1 MPDPVDASVFF
12 VGNATMIIRCHG
24 FTLLTDPNFLHRGQ
38 RAKLGWGLGT
48 RRRTDPA
55 IDIGGLPPID
65 LVVLSHLHGDH
76 WDDVARDGLDKDVPI
91 ITTHHAARRLRRQ
104 GFHRAVG
111 MDTWEE
117 HRVRRGDRLLK
128 ITATPARHAPGP
140 VRRLLPPV
148 MGSVL
153 DFGRDFGGDF
163 GGDFSGDLGREG
175 RLRDGGRPDL
185 RLHISGD
192 TIMHPC
198 LSEIPRRFP
207 DIDVGIVHLGG
218 TRVLGML
225 VTMDGEQGAE
235 WLRLIDPFTALTV
248 HYDDYEAFTS
258 SLTDFQR
265 YVRRLGLSHLV
276 HYLMRGETYSL
287 PLRRHGIGPVP
298 RAF

>member
-1 MPDPVDASVFF
+1 MPDSADASVFF
-12 VGNATMIIRCHG
+12 IGNATMIIRCHG

-38 RAKLGWGLGT
+38 RAHLGWGLGT

-55 IDIGGLPPID
+55 IDIDELPPID
-65 LVVLSHLHGDH
+65 LVVLSHMHGDH
-76 WDDVARDGLDKDVPI
+76 WDDVARDGLDKDLPI
-91 ITTHHAARRLRRQ
+91 VTTHHAARRLRRQ

-111 MDTWEE
+111 LDTWQE
-117 HRVRRGDRLLK
+117 HRVHRGDRQLK
-128 ITATPARHAPGP
+128 IIATPARHAPGP
-140 VRRLLPPV
+140 ACRLLPPV

-153 DFGRDFGGDF
+153 DFS
-163 GGDFSGDLGREG
+163 GDFSGDLSGDGRG
-175 RLRDGGRPDL
+175 RSGGPDGGGRTDL

-225 VTMDGEQGAE
+225 VTMDGVQGAE
-235 WLRLIDPFTALTV
+235 WLRLINPFTALTV

-258 SLTDFQR
+258 SLTDLQR
-265 YVRRLGLSHLV
+265 NVRRLGLSHLV

-287 PLRRHGIGPVP
+287 PVRRPGLGHLP